1 MAINAADGEIAYF
14 TAGNTTTDLLK
25 TKEEITDQTDNNCRK
40 NVEVMVPLKYLSN
53 FWKIL
58 EMPLISCEISPDLN

>member
-25 TKEEITDQTDNNCRK
+25 TKEEITGQTDNNFRK
-40 NVEVMVPLKYLSN
+40 SVEIMVPLKYLSN
-53 FWKIL
+53 FWIIL
-58 EMPLISCEISPDLN
+58 EMPLISCQISPDLN